1 MQKIFLDTN
10 VILDFVL
17 HRDGEIQAMDILQMG
32 EDEKISLCT
41 SFLSMANIAY
51 ILRKL
56 PQKELYRMLSLLTS
70 MFDVLPM
77 TKEYFTKALQIE
89 NVDFEDV
96 LQYVCAKENK
106 CDVIVTSNKKH
117 FLFSEVQICS
127 PNEFLSRNK

>member
-56 PQKELYRMLSLLTS
+56 PQKELYRMLSLLTL

-77 TKEYFTKALQIE
+77 TKEHFTKALQIE

-96 LQYVCAKENK
+96 LQ
-106 CDVIVTSNKKH
+106 
-117 FLFSEVQICS
+117 
-127 PNEFLSRNK
+127 

>member
-1 MQKIFLDTN
+1 MKKVFLDTN

-17 HRDGEIQAMDILQMG
+17 HRDGEIQTMDILQMG
-32 EDEKISLCT
+32 EDKKISLCT

-56 PQKELYRMLSLLTS
+56 PPKDLYRILSLLTT

-77 TKEYFTKALQIE
+77 TKEHFSKALRIE

-96 LQYVCAKENK
+96 LQYVCAKESK
-106 CDVIVTSNKKH
+106 CDCIITSNKKH
-117 FLFSEVQICS
+117 FIFSDMQIYS
-127 PNEFLSRNK
+127 PIDFLGTNK